1 MLAVNQMPVDRQNSR
16 VQLFVEVIVAII
28 AIGSTLCVSNLVL
41 SDADTLWHVKV
52 GGDIWRTQSLPVQD
66 TYSFTFS
73 GQPWIAKEWLAQVV
87 LFAAYAANGWN
98 GVVILSGLSVGLT
111 TFLFCREISK
121 VANPRIAAVITI
133 VAVFL
138 SSTMFLGRP
147 QILILPLAVAWTASV
162 FRAAERKAAPPPLL
176 LAILVAWA
184 NLHGSFLLGVLIAG
198 FAFCHYLEIAGFRQR
213 TVLLRWLGFLAAS
226 VLAGFINPYG
236 IQPFVLA
243 VKMSSSNEWIPMIS
257 EWLPFNAKDQPIHEA
272 SLLACFAVLLWA
284 RPKLSL
290 SKIAF
295 VLFALHMFLLHQR
308 FIFVPALLAPLAI
321 ISDLIQQDFPS
332 VAHHVGETAPR
343 LRRELCDKAFQ
354 FRPRRSCSRGNNPD
368 FRDCSRGSSATVDHL
383 RRQGHSLCPG

>member
-1 MLAVNQMPVDRQNSR
+1 
-16 VQLFVEVIVAII
+16 
-28 AIGSTLCVSNLVL
+28 
-41 SDADTLWHVKV
+41 
-52 GGDIWRTQSLPVQD
+52 
-66 TYSFTFS
+66 
-73 GQPWIAKEWLAQVV
+73 
-87 LFAAYAANGWN
+87 
-98 GVVILSGLSVGLT
+98 
-111 TFLFCREISK
+111 
-121 VANPRIAAVITI
+121 
-133 VAVFL
+133 
-138 SSTMFLGRP
+138 MFLGRP

-308 FIFVPALLAPLAI
+308 FIFVPALFGAACHHKRLDPAGSPVCRTPRGRNSPATTSRALRQSVS
-321 ISDLIQQDFPS
+321 ISPS
-332 VAHHVGETAPR
+332 SVLQPR
-343 LRRELCDKAFQ
+343 Q
-354 FRPRRSCSRGNNPD
+354 
-368 FRDCSRGSSATVDHL
+368 
-383 RRQGHSLCPG
+383 